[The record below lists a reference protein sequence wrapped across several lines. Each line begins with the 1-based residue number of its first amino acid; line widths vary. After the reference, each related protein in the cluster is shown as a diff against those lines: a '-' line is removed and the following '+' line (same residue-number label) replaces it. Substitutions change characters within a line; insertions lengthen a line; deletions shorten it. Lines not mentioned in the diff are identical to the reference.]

1 MIKIGNEHFIAEGEY
16 QKCYRHPSN
25 QNLCVKISKKN
36 IETSRLAYEIKYCK
50 KISKIKIKKK
60 DYHFFST
67 FHGTVETNLGKG
79 YVFDLI
85 KDETNQEIS
94 KTLEYYLLNQSAIIS
109 DQMLKVSF
117 ERLIQLMGKYKIIA
131 NDIRAKN
138 ICCKIL
144 EDNTI
149 ELIHIDGLGHR
160 DFIPLVN
167 WFSYFA
173 KKKIERRLLRFDLHD
188 LDVQRDYLISL
199 YKNQDTT
206 IQ

>member
-1 MIKIGNEHFIAEGEY
+1 MIKILDEHFIAEGTY

-25 QNLCVKISKKN
+25 QNLCIKISKQN
-36 IETSRLAYEIKYCK
+36 IEISRLAYEIKYCE
-50 KISKIKIKKK
+50 KISKKKIKKK
-60 DYHFFST
+60 DYQFFSI

-94 KTLEYYLLNQSAIIS
+94 KTLEYYLLNPNPAIS
-109 DQMLKVSF
+109 DQTLKIAF
-117 ERLIQLMGKYKIIA
+117 ERLIQLMAKYKIIA

-144 EDNTI
+144 KNKTI

-173 KKKIERRLLRFDLHD
+173 KKKIERRLLRFDLYD
-188 LDVQRDYLISL
+188 LDVHRNYLKSF
-199 YKNQDTT
+199 YKNQDDT